1 MNACTRGAGIACLL
15 FVGGGPV
22 SASAQQPDS
31 TTRDTES
38 PTFTI
43 AGRVIDAD
51 GRAVRNVALWIG
63 RESDGGFSAEEY
75 QVEGDGTFVSGPL
88 APGDYVLDASA
99 EAGDDGAG
107 PSTSGFAPVALK
119 KGNVSGVVVTLH
131 PSATVQGRVRF
142 ESERDAPPLHP
153 RVTIRAVLAV
163 ERMRENHSVV
173 AVAAED
179 ETFTLAAL
187 HGPRLIRADA
197 ERGSSRAPW
206 WLKSVLLDGEDVT
219 NVPIDFSA
227 KPSAR
232 LEVIFSDRPTAVVGI
247 VHDEAGLPV
256 ESARVV
262 LFSKDPSMWAA
273 WSTAVQAGVS
283 DENGRFWF
291 VDAMPAGDYRAIAL
305 RDGAPPSIAEAVDEL
320 PRLEKLA
327 TPIVVSQSKV
337 ARIEV
342 VISRPR

>member
-1 MNACTRGAGIACLL
+1 MDRSRKRRRIL
-15 FVGGGPV
+15 
-22 SASAQQPDS
+22 
-31 TTRDTES
+31 
-38 PTFTI
+38 
-43 AGRVIDAD
+43 
-51 GRAVRNVALWIG
+51 G
-63 RESDGGFSAEEY
+63 REC

-99 EAGDDGAG
+99 EAGDDRAG
-107 PSTSGFAPVALK
+107 PSTSGFAPVAVK

-163 ERMRENHSVV
+163 ERMRDNHSVV

-197 ERGSSRAPW
+197 ERGSSPAPW

-327 TPIVVSQSKV
+327 TPIGSARARSRGSRSSSAGRDKSAAAVLRCAGQMEAQASAWASHQIELLECFQQSSG
-337 ARIEV
+337 AMA
-342 VISRPR
+342 SW

>member
-1 MNACTRGAGIACLL
+1 MNACARFVGIACLL
-15 FVGGGPV
+15 LICGGPV
-22 SASAQQPDS
+22 SSSAQRPDS
-31 TTRDTES
+31 PTPDTEL

-51 GRAVRNVALWIG
+51 GRMVRNVALWIG
-63 RESDGGFSAEEY
+63 RESDDGFSAEEC
-75 QVEGDGTFVSGPL
+75 QVEDDGTFVSGPL
-88 APGDYVLDASA
+88 VPGDYVLDVSAAAS
-99 EAGDDGAG
+99 DSAG
-107 PSTSGFAPVALK
+107 PSVSGFAPVAVK
-119 KGNVSGVVVTLH
+119 KGNVSGAVVMLH
-131 PSATVQGRVRF
+131 PSVTVQGRVRF
-142 ESERDAPPLHP
+142 ESERDAPSLHP
-153 RVTIRAVLAV
+153 RATVRAVLAV

-173 AVAAED
+173 AIAAED

-197 ERGSSRAPW
+197 ERGSSPTPW

-219 NVPIDFSA
+219 NVPIDFST

-256 ESARVV
+256 ESARIV
-262 LFSKDPSMWAA
+262 LFSKDSSMWAA